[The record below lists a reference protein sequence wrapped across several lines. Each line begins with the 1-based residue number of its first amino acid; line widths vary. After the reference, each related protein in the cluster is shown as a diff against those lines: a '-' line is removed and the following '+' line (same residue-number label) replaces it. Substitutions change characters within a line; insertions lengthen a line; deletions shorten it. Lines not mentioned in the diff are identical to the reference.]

1 MSPKDLEVLYGL
13 LLKKDYHNL
22 FHAFIV
28 VILGQGTHKRFNTE
42 GEDKLA
48 VEAFTK
54 VSHMYNEQELEDLK
68 RQ

>member
-22 FHAFIV
+22 FEAFIV
-28 VILGQGTHKRFNTE
+28 VTLGVGSRMRINIE

-48 VEAFTK
+48 IEAFEK
-54 VSHMYNEQELEDLK
+54 IIAMKEQTE
-68 RQ
+68 